1 MKREFDSPLPPLT
14 KEENEMKTEKQ
25 KLIGKINLI
34 GITLGMLII
43 LLGLS
48 SFLEI
53 GLKYIIFF
61 LIFVDIILLIWRFLL
76 EGRK

>member
-1 MKREFDSPLPPLT
+1 MK
-14 KEENEMKTEKQ
+14 MEKQ

-34 GITLGMLII
+34 GITLGILII

-53 GLKYIIFF
+53 SLKYIIFF